1 MASSQNKPTLH
12 ILSLPHTQLTQDY
25 VSCAYT
31 SKARKLAVMMESIGY
46 ETVNY
51 ASEDFDPEIKG
62 DKVTC
67 ITKAEQA
74 HFFGDASQ
82 YKKTM
87 YNITWGPS
95 DPCWVHFNQNAI
107 EELKKRIKPKDLI
120 LTFAGY
126 CQEMVAK
133 AFPNNM
139 TVEAGIGYTG
149 WFSPYKVFESYA
161 HMHYCYGDRRTDNGN
176 FYDTVIPN
184 YWDKDEFPFAEET
197 KDYFLFVG
205 RLIDRKGYAIAQEV
219 CKHLGKKLILAGQL
233 DVNQKFEG
241 YGTHIGTINVEE
253 RGKLMSEAQ
262 ALFVPTKYLGP
273 FEGVH
278 AEALLCGTPV
288 ITTNFGVFTET
299 VQDDFNGKRC
309 NVYKEFVEAVRWAEN
324 VSQEQ
329 RKAIRLDAQS
339 KYSLEAVAKQYDAY
353 FMRLM
358 DLYGKGWYEL

>member
-1 MASSQNKPTLH
+1 MKPTLH
-12 ILSLPHTQLTQDY
+12 ILSLPHTQLTSDY

-31 SKARKLAVMMESIGY
+31 MKALKLALMMENEGY
-46 ETVNY
+46 EVVVY
-51 ASEDFDPEIKG
+51 GSEDFDDRIKG

-67 ITKAEQA
+67 ITKKEQELY
-74 HFFGDASQ
+74 FGSPDK
-82 YKKTM
+82 YKKVM

-95 DPCWVHFNQNAI
+95 DPCWVHFNNNAI
-107 EELKKRIKPKDLI
+107 KQIGERIKPKDLI

-126 CQEMVAK
+126 CQEQVAK
-133 AFPNNM
+133 AFPANM

-149 WFSPYKVFESYA
+149 WFSPYKVFESAA
-161 HMHYCYGDRRTDNGN
+161 HQHYCYGERHQDNGN
-176 FYDTVIPN
+176 FYDVVIPN
-184 YWDKDEFPFAEET
+184 YWDINEFPLAEET

-219 CKHLGKKLILAGQL
+219 CEKLGKKLILAGQL
-233 DVNQKFEG
+233 DKDQEFTG
-241 YGTHIGTINVEE
+241 YGEHIGTVNVEE

-299 VQDDFNGKRC
+299 VQDGFNGKRC
-309 NVYKEFVEAVRWAEN
+309 DVFKDFLEAVTWAEN
-324 VSQEQ
+324 IPQNQ
-329 RKAIRLDAQS
+329 RESIRLDAQTRFGMES
-339 KYSLEAVAKQYDAY
+339 VAKRYDKY